1 MAFNFNWSP
10 LIADT
15 SRARDMLTT
24 ALNKSPKPPIIVDD
38 IVVNELN
45 LGSVPPE
52 LEILEVGDLAEDRF
66 RGIFK
71 MSYRGDAFLTLKT
84 RVQANPLN
92 TYLSTKPDF
101 ASPQPLAAASG
112 LTIPISIT
120 LSDIRLSGFVIL
132 VFSRQK
138 GITLV
143 FRNDPLESLKVSSTF
158 DSVPFIAN
166 YLQKEIEK
174 QLRNLFMDDLP
185 AIIHR
190 LSVRAFNPE
199 YKQAEEQEK
208 KNDDDVQPVDP
219 LASPP
224 QNPID
229 GGTMDESE
237 TSLFSLDNPNEMHAS
252 FSQKNMLRLAA
263 LTESQRTLSLFTPS
277 IRDTVFRAWAAT
289 TEKGDSPGT
298 LTPHGRPQSLVRLPS
313 SLTTS
318 SAWSSTAS
326 ETSETSSQA
335 SRPSLSSF
343 ASAASSYS
351 LGTNRSRSTRK
362 RKHRT
367 INLRKTNDADISDTA
382 SVGTNWS
389 DRGSAGNSAPSITV
403 TEPSTT
409 PAMSNTEFS
418 LQTPPKV
425 ANATKVRFQNSTPR
439 ASSRPVTPIRDDLSY
454 PDPETTPRPSKSE
467 TRRSLPRQQTQPQLT
482 PAPSYAEKRP
492 LLPRSMSATN
502 FDGAADG
509 YTGGILEQAWIAKIQ
524 AENKRKVQWE
534 KAKRFSAT
542 FWDGTDEVSPPP
554 AYAM

>member
-1 MAFNFNWSP
+1 
-10 LIADT
+10 
-15 SRARDMLTT
+15 MLTT

-120 LSDIRLSGFVIL
+120 LSDICLSGFVIL

-208 KNDDDVQPVDP
+208 KNDDNVQPVDP

-229 GGTMDESE
+229 GGIMDESE
-237 TSLFSLDNPNEMHAS
+237 ASLFSLDNPNEMHAS

-277 IRDTVFRAWAAT
+277 MRDTVFRAWAAT

-326 ETSETSSQA
+326 ETSETSSHS
-335 SRPSLSSF
+335 SRPSLASY
-343 ASAASSYS
+343 ASAASTYS
-351 LGTNRSRSTRK
+351 LGTSRSRSTRK

-367 INLRKTNDADISDTA
+367 INLRKSTENDMSDTA

-389 DRGSAGNSAPSITV
+389 ERGSAGNSAPSITV
-403 TEPSTT
+403 TEPSST
-409 PAMSNTEFS
+409 PVMDNAQFS

-425 ANATKVRFQNSTPR
+425 ANATKVRFQSSEPR
-439 ASSRPVTPIRDDLSY
+439 HSSRPVTPIRDDLQY
-454 PDPETTPRPSKSE
+454 PDPETTPRPPKGD
-467 TRRSLPRQQTQPQLT
+467 TRRPLPRQQTQPQLI
-482 PAPSYAEKRP
+482 PAPSYSEKRP
-492 LLPRSMSATN
+492 MLPRSMSATN
-502 FDGAADG
+502 LDGMSEG

-542 FWDGTDEVSPPP
+542 FWDGMDESIPPP